1 MTSIPLHP
9 AASRFIQ
16 PHSAAFASL
25 VLTRSA
31 DAGAFMAQVPHAF
44 VVGADGAIAWHG
56 HSSRRQFTLALSAAL
71 RRAAGLGA
79 EGDGGEAAADGSAE
93 KKKAE

>member
-1 MTSIPLHP
+1 MRSEDV
-9 AASRFIQ
+9 
-16 PHSAAFASL
+16 AAFM
-25 VLTRSA
+25 V
-31 DAGAFMAQVPHAF
+31 QVPHAF
-44 VVGADGAIAWHG
+44 VVGANGAIAWHG